1 MYNMQSGYKIYNLC
15 ACSNYGSGM
24 DGPLNS
30 PGLPDIFV
38 FCSRFV
44 RGLVFKK
51 HAAHKHMPTKYDKP
65 RLLLIEGALGLS
77 RKSELSSFESMRQ
90 VNKKLSLYVR

>member
-1 MYNMQSGYKIYNLC
+1 M
-15 ACSNYGSGM
+15 
-24 DGPLNS
+24 
-30 PGLPDIFV
+30 

-65 RLLLIEGALGLS
+65 KLLLIQGALGLS
-77 RKSELSSFESMRQ
+77 KVSELSSIEESVQQ
-90 VNKKLSLYVR
+90 VNNKSASV